1 MWLIR
6 VDSFIE
12 PGRRGCDLCFG
23 RLDGVAVDAVDGV
36 GDDTDA
42 WIKPPGPGPGP
53 SGRGD
58 PIVILCSWED
68 SWMWDGLDD
77 RGVVYPGAAMDGS
90 F

>member
-1 MWLIR
+1 MVLSMWLIR

-36 GDDTDA
+36 GGDTVS
-42 WIKPPGPGPGP
+42 WMKPPGPGL

-58 PIVILCSWED
+58 PIVIVWLRGSPRC
-68 SWMWDGLDD
+68 WMDVG
-77 RGVVYPGAAMDGS
+77 
-90 F
+90 